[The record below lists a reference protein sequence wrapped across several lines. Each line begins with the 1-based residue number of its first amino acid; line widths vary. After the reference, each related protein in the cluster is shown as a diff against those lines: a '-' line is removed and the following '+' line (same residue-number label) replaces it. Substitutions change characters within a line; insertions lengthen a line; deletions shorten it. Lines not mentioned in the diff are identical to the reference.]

1 MAIADGTA
9 STDAGATPM
18 TRQLP
23 LALPRLP
30 ERCFETFVGAP
41 AGMLE
46 HLRTLAT
53 GISADSVLLVGPG
66 GIGKT
71 HLALS
76 VVALARQRG
85 RNTFYLELAAAPV
98 DLPTALEGAQTCSL
112 VVLDGLEAVAGA
124 GEAETALFDLHN
136 RVRDAGGTLLYTA
149 SAGPDA
155 LLLSLPDLRSRLS
168 QCARLA
174 PQPLSDVQRAQAL
187 RLRAARRGL
196 AIDDAAIDWLLRHSG
211 RRLSELTDILDRL
224 DTASLAAQ
232 RRVTVPFLRQVLTAR
247 GG

>member
-1 MAIADGTA
+1 MIADGV
-9 STDAGATPM
+9 TPM
-18 TRQLP
+18 PRQLP
-23 LALPRLP
+23 LALPRLS

-41 AGMLE
+41 VGMLE
-46 HLRTLAT
+46 HLRALAT
-53 GISADSVLLVGPG
+53 GVNADPVLLVGSG

-85 RNTFYLELAAAPV
+85 RDAFYLELAAVPAN
-98 DLPTALEGAQTCSL
+98 LPMALEGAETYPL
-112 VVLDGLEAVAGA
+112 VVLDGLEAAAGVR
-124 GEAETALFDLHN
+124 EAETALFDLHN
-136 RVRDAGGTLLYTA
+136 RVRGAGGTLLYTA
-149 SAGPDA
+149 NASPDA
-155 LLLSLPDLRSRLS
+155 LSLSLPDLRSRLS

-174 PQPLSDVQRAQAL
+174 LQPLDDVHRARAL

-196 AIDDAAIDWLLRHSG
+196 VIDDAAIDWLLRHSG

-232 RRVTVPFLRQVLTAR
+232 RRVTVPFLRQVLAAR